1 MKIYEPIDSKNLLKR
16 LKHYFSW
23 YFDMSDDLE
32 DKQQIIQTI
41 KEGVS
46 FRGTNVYILI
56 AAIFVASL
64 GLNVNS
70 AAVIIG
76 AMLISPLMGPIMGM
90 GLGIGILDY
99 SLIKRSFRNLAI
111 AAAVSIVTS
120 AIYFLISP
128 LSENRSELLA
138 RTSPSVYDVLI
149 AFFGGCAGILAVSS
163 KQKGNVLPGVAIA
176 TALMPPLCTA
186 GYGLATLQLN
196 YFLGAFYLFLINS
209 IFIGTATALGTKFF
223 HFPLTQHADTRQTKR
238 VSRIVY
244 AIIILTLIPS
254 IYLTVQMFRENYF
267 RADANRFIEQEFQ
280 FPNTHIL
287 DKKVEMHK
295 GKKTITVTLIGQTL
309 PLDSLKLAMYEKMQ
323 SFGLEGVDLVIEQ
336 GYSQDKLDINKLSAE
351 MLNDLYQTSQQK
363 ITAQTA
369 TIDSL
374 QQIIGNLT
382 HPATLSTSISAEL
395 KVIFPEV
402 EAISMGTN
410 IFSKEDG
417 SVKTDTV
424 NIAIVTLR
432 KPLSAAQ
439 HDKLKNYLQARSGLN
454 DITVI
459 DYKGELS
466 FDNEAK
472 DQKK

>member
-1 MKIYEPIDSKNLLKR
+1 MKIYEPIDSKNLLKK

-32 DKQQIIQTI
+32 DKQLIIENI
-41 KEGVS
+41 KDGVS

-111 AAAVSIVTS
+111 AAAVSIATS
-120 AIYFLISP
+120 AVYFLISP

-138 RTSPSVYDVLI
+138 RTSPTIYDVLI

-351 MLNDLYQTSQQK
+351 MLNDLYQTNQQK

-382 HPATLSTSISAEL
+382 RPATLSTSISAEL

-432 KPLSAAQ
+432 KPLSTAQ

-459 DYKGELS
+459 DYKGKLS

>member
-99 SLIKRSFRNLAI
+99 ALIKRSFRNLAI

-186 GYGLATLQLN
+186 GYGLATLQMN

-244 AIIILTLIPS
+244 TIIVLTLIPS

-267 RADANRFIEQEFQ
+267 RADANRFIEQEFH

-295 GKKTITVTLIGQTL
+295 GKKKITVTLIGQAL

-323 SFGLEGVDLVIEQ
+323 NCGLKGVDLVIEQ
-336 GYSQDKLDINKLSAE
+336 GYSQDELDIDKLSSQ
-351 MLNDLYQTSQQK
+351 MLNDIYQANQQK
-363 ITAQTA
+363 IAQQA
-369 TIDSL
+369 ASIDSL
-374 QQIIGNLT
+374 QRIIGNLT
-382 HPATLSTSISAEL
+382 HPATLSSSISSEL

-402 EAISMGTN
+402 EAISMCTN
-410 IFSKEDG
+410 IFAKEDG

-432 KPLSAAQ
+432 QPLSTAQ
-439 HDKLKNYLQARSGLN
+439 HDKLKRYLQARSGL
-454 DITVI
+454 DDVTVI
-459 DYKGELS
+459 DYKGHLS
-466 FDNEAK
+466 FDKESK
-472 DQKK
+472 SQKK